1 MGSGSDAGAIGPK
14 LCGLHLCCDG
24 RTRFLLLTVGAIAS
38 AVGFAALQEGV
49 WRVPGYKFSGYMTL
63 LTAAT
68 MALCGQL
75 ERVLTN
81 DTVRVG
87 SLMSYLK
94 LSLLTLS
101 GMYFTN
107 WSLKYLNYPTRVL
120 FKSSKLV
127 PTMIMGTLMQGRRYS
142 TLEYLAAAGLVLGIL
157 LFTLGD
163 AELRPDFHPMGV
175 ALISVGVAA
184 DAATSNYE
192 EREFFRLAQPA
203 SQPEVVTYASLFGA
217 VQALLLLLPTGE
229 LGVAIEHSVAHP
241 EVMPL
246 LVASSACGY
255 VSVSFVLLLINLYGA
270 TVTEIVKSM
279 RKVLTVVLSFLL
291 YPKPISD
298 KYVLGG
304 VAVVLSLLATH
315 ELQRRKGGDVH
326 PRGGNGPAG
335 ITTEMQ
341 RSKLTGEEAEP
352 LAGDHAP
359 PSDEEQAQPGTA
371 ANSKGIKHQE
381 SR

>member
-1 MGSGSDAGAIGPK
+1 
-14 LCGLHLCCDG
+14 
-24 RTRFLLLTVGAIAS
+24 
-38 AVGFAALQEGV
+38 
-49 WRVPGYKFSGYMTL
+49 MTL

-127 PTMIMGTLMQGRRYS
+127 PTMVMGTLMQGRRYS
-142 TLEYLAAAGLVLGIL
+142 MLEYLAAAGLVLGIL